1 MSTFLEVISVLGK
14 PNLFAPRYRN
24 ETEFEEAVWSKLRG
38 WCKETHPG
46 WSMGKVLLTS
56 HKKRRDGRSEEEW
69 QRFMDTADG
78 PDVRLMAGD
87 HRVDIV
93 VRPPNE
99 DTIGIE
105 IKALS
110 SNRKYRHE
118 QLLKGLG
125 QATLSLAKRQQA
137 LLIVHGGSLGKK
149 ERQNLRE
156 IAKKITNN
164 SRIGLLVVP
173 NP

>member
-1 MSTFLEVISVLGK
+1 MSTFLEVISILGE
-14 PNLFAPRYRN
+14 LGVFAPRYPN
-24 ETEFEEAVWSKLRG
+24 ETEFEEAVWAKLRR

-46 WSMGKVLLTS
+46 WSISKVLLTS
-56 HKKRRDGRSEEEW
+56 HKKRRDGRSKEEW

-93 VRPPNE
+93 LRPPNE
-99 DTIGIE
+99 GTIGIE

-110 SNRKYRHE
+110 SNQKYRHE

-137 LLIVHGGSLGKK
+137 LLVVHGGSLDKE

-156 IAKKITNN
+156 IARKITRN